1 MPALITAFII
11 LTIKTKQMTYQF
23 TNLVFEGGG
32 VKGIA
37 YAGALQVLTDCG
49 IMPQIKQVA
58 GTSAGAIT
66 ATLIALGYT
75 AAEIKPIIMNLD
87 FKQFEDGW
95 DPLRLPL
102 EYGLYKGHTFLV
114 WLQKMIANKNFKPD
128 ITFADLYKQ
137 NKGIGLFVFATD
149 LNIYNIKQFSHLD
162 TPNVPVAE
170 AVRAS
175 MSIPMFFKAWKFSNN
190 MPDNHIYVDGGV
202 VLNYPLTVFD
212 TPQNPDNPQTLGF
225 YLYDRNGNKKPS
237 TLGYDELITYCK
249 ALFETLLDSQ
259 DIDFD
264 NNESMEKRTV
274 KIDDFGIAA
283 TDFDLTQQQ
292 KDQLFKSGVCYT
304 EAHLKLPVADLQ

>member
-1 MPALITAFII
+1 MS
-11 LTIKTKQMTYQF
+11 YQF

-66 ATLIALGYT
+66 ATLVALGYQ
-75 AAEIKPIIMNLD
+75 APEIKSIIMSLD

-95 DPLRLPL
+95 ELLRLPT
-102 EYGLYKGHTFLV
+102 EYGLYRGNTFLT
-114 WLQKMIANKNFKPD
+114 WIQKMIANKTNNQPD
-128 ITFADLYKQ
+128 ITFAKLYALT
-137 NKGIGLFVFATD
+137 GIGLFVFATD
-149 LNIYNIKQFSHLD
+149 LNIYDIKQFSHLD
-162 TPNVPVAE
+162 TPDVPVAE

-175 MSIPMFFKAWKFSNN
+175 MSIPLFFKAWQFSNN
-190 MPDNHIYVDGGV
+190 LPDNHVYVDGGV

-212 TPQNPDNPQTLGF
+212 TLQQPDNLQTLGF
-225 YLYDRNGNKKPS
+225 YLYDRNGNKKPN
-237 TLGYDELITYCK
+237 TLGYDQPIDYCK
-249 ALFETLLDSQ
+249 YLFETLIDSQ
-259 DIDFD
+259 DIDFE

-292 KDQLFKSGVCYT
+292 KEQLYKSGVYYT
-304 EAHLKLPVADLQ
+304 EAYLGVPVVNA

>member
-1 MPALITAFII
+1 MS
-11 LTIKTKQMTYQF
+11 YNY

-66 ATLIALGYT
+66 ATLVALGYT
-75 AAEIKPIIMNLD
+75 APEIKSIIMSMD

-95 DPLRLPL
+95 DPLRLPT
-102 EYGLYKGHTFLV
+102 EYGLYKGNTFLV
-114 WLQKMIANKNFKPD
+114 WIQKMIADKASKGPNA
-128 ITFADLYKQ
+128 TFADLYNQ
-137 NKGIGLFVFATD
+137 NGIGLFVFATD
-149 LNIYNIKQFSHLD
+149 LNLYSIKQFSHLD
-162 TPNVPVAE
+162 TPNVPIAE

-190 MPDNHIYVDGGV
+190 LPDDHIYVDGGV

-212 TPQNPDNPQTLGF
+212 TPQNPDNPQTLGL
-225 YLYDRNGNKKPS
+225 YLYDRNGNKKPNA
-237 TLGYDELITYCK
+237 LDFDQPIEYCK
-249 ALFETLLDSQ
+249 VLFETLLDSQ
-259 DIDFD
+259 DIDFEE
-264 NNESMEKRTV
+264 NESMEKRTI

-283 TDFDLTQQQ
+283 TDFGLTQQQ
-292 KDQLFKSGVCYT
+292 KEQLYKSGVYYT
-304 EAHLKLPVADLQ
+304 EAYLGIPVVNMQ

>member
-1 MPALITAFII
+1 MS
-11 LTIKTKQMTYQF
+11 YNF

-49 IMPQIKQVA
+49 ILPQIKQVA

-66 ATLIALGYT
+66 ATLVALGYT
-75 AAEIKPIIMNLD
+75 APEIRSIIMSMD
-87 FKQFEDGW
+87 FKTFEDGW
-95 DPLRLPL
+95 DPLRLPT
-102 EYGLYKGHTFLV
+102 EYGLYKGDAFLT
-114 WLQKMIANKNFKPD
+114 WIQKMIAGKANTGAAA
-128 ITFADLYKQ
+128 TFADLYNQ
-137 NKGIGLFVFATD
+137 NGIGLFVFATD
-149 LNIYNIKQFSHLD
+149 LNIYDVKQFSHLD
-162 TPNVPVAE
+162 TPNVPIAE

-190 MPDNHIYVDGGV
+190 MPNDHIYVDGGV

-212 TPQNPDNPQTLGF
+212 SPQAPDNPQTLGF
-225 YLYDRNGNKKPS
+225 FLYDKNGNKKPN
-237 TLGYDELITYCK
+237 TLAYNELIPYCK

-259 DIDFD
+259 VIDFD
-264 NNESMEKRTV
+264 EDESMGKRSV

-292 KDQLFKSGVCYT
+292 KEQLYNSGVNYT
-304 EAHLKLPVADLQ
+304 EAFLKLAVLS

>member
-1 MPALITAFII
+1 MS
-11 LTIKTKQMTYQF
+11 YNY

-49 IMPQIKQVA
+49 IIAQIKQVA

-66 ATLIALGYT
+66 ATLVALGYT
-75 AAEIKPIIMNLD
+75 APEIKSIIMSLD

-95 DPLRLPL
+95 DPLRLPT
-102 EYGLYKGHTFLV
+102 EYGLYKGNTFLV
-114 WLQKMIANKNFKPD
+114 WLQKMIAAKAIKGANA
-128 ITFADLYKQ
+128 TFADLYDQ
-137 NKGIGLFVFATD
+137 NGIGLFVFATD
-149 LNIYNIKQFSHLD
+149 LNIYDIKQFSHLD
-162 TPNVPVAE
+162 TPDIPICE

-190 MPDNHIYVDGGV
+190 QPDDHIYVDGGV

-212 TPQNPDNPQTLGF
+212 TPGAPDNPQTLGF
-225 YLYDRNGNKKPS
+225 FLYDRNGNKKPN
-237 TLGYDELITYCK
+237 TLGYDQPIAYCK

-259 DIDFD
+259 DIDFE

-283 TDFDLTQQQ
+283 TDFDITQQQ
-292 KDQLFKSGVCYT
+292 KEQLYKSGVYYT
-304 EAHLKLPVADLQ
+304 EAYLKIPVLNAQDQ

>member
-1 MPALITAFII
+1 MS
-11 LTIKTKQMTYQF
+11 YQF

-66 ATLIALGYT
+66 ATLVALGYQ
-75 AAEIKPIIMNLD
+75 APEIKSIIMSLD

-95 DPLRLPL
+95 ELLRLPT
-102 EYGLYKGHTFLV
+102 EYGLYRGNTFLT
-114 WLQKMIANKNFKPD
+114 WIQKMIANKTNNQPD
-128 ITFADLYKQ
+128 ITFAKLYALT
-137 NKGIGLFVFATD
+137 GIGLFVFATD
-149 LNIYNIKQFSHLD
+149 LNIYDIKQFSHLD
-162 TPNVPVAE
+162 TPDVPVAE

-175 MSIPMFFKAWKFSNN
+175 MSIPLFFKAWQFSNN
-190 MPDNHIYVDGGV
+190 LPDNHVYVDGGV

-212 TPQNPDNPQTLGF
+212 TPQQPDNLQTLGF
-225 YLYDRNGNKKPS
+225 YLYDRNGNKKPN
-237 TLGYDELITYCK
+237 TLGYDQPIDYCK
-249 ALFETLLDSQ
+249 YLFETLIDSQ
-259 DIDFD
+259 DIDFE

-292 KDQLFKSGVCYT
+292 KEQLYKSGVYYT
-304 EAHLKLPVADLQ
+304 EAYLGVPVVNA

>member
-1 MPALITAFII
+1 
-11 LTIKTKQMTYQF
+11 MTYNF

-66 ATLIALGYT
+66 ATMVALGYT
-75 AAEIKPIIMNLD
+75 APEIKTIIMGLD

-95 DPLRLPL
+95 DPLRLAT
-102 EYGLYKGHTFLV
+102 EYGLYKGNTFLA
-114 WLQKMIANKNFKPD
+114 WMQKMIMARSHKGPNT
-128 ITFADLYKQ
+128 TFADLYNQ
-137 NKGIGLFVFATD
+137 NGIGLFVFATD
-149 LNIYNIKQFSHLD
+149 LNIYDVKQFSHIT
-162 TPNVPVAE
+162 TPNIAICE

-190 MPDNHIYVDGGV
+190 QPDNHIYVDGGV

-212 TPQNPDNPQTLGF
+212 SPQNPDNPQTMGF
-225 YLYDRNGNKKPS
+225 FLYDRNGNKKPN
-237 TLGYDELITYCK
+237 TLSYDQPIAYCK
-249 ALFETLLDSQ
+249 ALFETILDSQ
-259 DIDFD
+259 VIDFD
-264 NNESMEKRTV
+264 SNESMEKRTV

-283 TDFDLTQQQ
+283 TDFDITQQQ
-292 KDQLFKSGVCYT
+292 KEQLYKSGAYYT
-304 EAHLKLPVADLQ
+304 EAYLGIPVVNMQ

>member
-1 MPALITAFII
+1 MSY
-11 LTIKTKQMTYQF
+11 KF

-66 ATLIALGYT
+66 ATMVALGYT
-75 AAEIKPIIMNLD
+75 APEIKSIIMDMD

-95 DPLRLPL
+95 DPLRLAT
-102 EYGLYKGHTFLV
+102 EYGLYKGNSFLS
-114 WLQKMIANKNFKPD
+114 WIQKMITARAHKGPNT
-128 ITFADLYKQ
+128 TFADLYNQ
-137 NKGIGLFVFATD
+137 NGIGLFVFATD
-149 LNIYNIKQFSHLD
+149 LNIYDIKQFSHID
-162 TPNVPVAE
+162 TPNIPICE

-190 MPDNHIYVDGGV
+190 QPDNHIYVDGGV

-212 TPQNPDNPQTLGF
+212 NPQNPDNPQTMGF
-225 YLYDRNGNKKPS
+225 YLYDRNGNKKPN
-237 TLGYDELITYCK
+237 TLSYDQPIAYCK

-259 DIDFD
+259 DIDFE
-264 NNESMEKRTV
+264 NNENMEKRTV

-283 TDFDLTQQQ
+283 TDFDITQQQ
-292 KDQLFKSGVCYT
+292 KEQLYKSGVYYT
-304 EAHLKLPVADLQ
+304 EAYLGIPVVNA

>member
-1 MPALITAFII
+1 MS
-11 LTIKTKQMTYQF
+11 YNF

-66 ATLIALGYT
+66 ATLVALGYT
-75 AAEIKPIIMNLD
+75 APEIKSIIMDLD

-95 DPLRLPL
+95 DPLRLPT
-102 EYGLYKGHTFLV
+102 EYGLYKGNTFLA
-114 WLQKMIANKNFKPD
+114 WIQKMITDRSPKGPNT
-128 ITFADLYKQ
+128 TFAELYSQ
-137 NKGIGLFVFATD
+137 NGIGLFVFATD
-149 LNIYNIKQFSHLD
+149 LNIYDIKQFSHID
-162 TPNVPVAE
+162 TPNIAIAE

-190 MPDNHIYVDGGV
+190 QPDNHVYVDGGV

-212 TPQNPDNPQTLGF
+212 NPQNPDNPQTMGF
-225 YLYDRNGNKKPS
+225 YLYDRNGNKKPN
-237 TLGYDELITYCK
+237 TLTYDQPVAYFK

-292 KDQLFKSGVCYT
+292 KDQLYKSGVYYT
-304 EAHLKLPVADLQ
+304 EAYLKIPVLSA

>member
-1 MPALITAFII
+1 MS
-11 LTIKTKQMTYQF
+11 YNF

-49 IMPQIKQVA
+49 ILPQIKQVA

-66 ATLIALGYT
+66 ATLVALGYT
-75 AAEIKPIIMNLD
+75 APEIKSIIMSMD

-95 DPLRLPL
+95 DPLRLPT
-102 EYGLYKGHTFLV
+102 EYGLYKGNDFLT
-114 WLQKMIANKNFKPD
+114 WIQKMIAAKAGKGANA
-128 ITFADLYKQ
+128 TFADLYDQ
-137 NKGIGLFVFATD
+137 NGIGLFVFATD
-149 LNIYNIKQFSHLD
+149 LNIYDVKQFSHLV
-162 TPNVPVAE
+162 TPNVPIAE

-190 MPDNHIYVDGGV
+190 LPDDHIYVDGGV

-212 TPQNPDNPQTLGF
+212 SPQFPDNPQTLGF
-225 YLYDRNGNKKPS
+225 FLYDKNGNKKPN
-237 TLGYDELITYCK
+237 TLAYDQLIPYCK

-259 DIDFD
+259 VIDFN
-264 NNESMEKRTV
+264 NNESMERRSV
-274 KIDDFGIAA
+274 KIDDFGISA

-292 KDQLFKSGVCYT
+292 KEQLYKSGVYYT
-304 EAHLKLPVADLQ
+304 EAYLKVPVLS

>member
-1 MPALITAFII
+1 MS
-11 LTIKTKQMTYQF
+11 YNF

-66 ATLIALGYT
+66 ATMVALGYT
-75 AAEIKPIIMNLD
+75 ASEIKSIIMDMD
-87 FKQFEDGW
+87 FKTFEDGW
-95 DPLRLPL
+95 DPLRLPT
-102 EYGLYKGHTFLV
+102 EYGLYKGNTFLV
-114 WLQKMIANKNFKPD
+114 WIQKMITARAHKGPNT
-128 ITFADLYKQ
+128 TFADLYDQ
-137 NKGIGLFVFATD
+137 NGIGLFVFATD
-149 LNIYNIKQFSHLD
+149 LNMYELKQFSHID
-162 TPNVPVAE
+162 TPDIPIAE

-190 MPDNHIYVDGGV
+190 LPDNHIYVDGGV

-212 TPQNPDNPQTLGF
+212 TPQNPDNPQTMGF
-225 YLYDRNGNKKPS
+225 YLYDRNGNKKPN
-237 TLGYDELITYCK
+237 TLAYDEPIAYCK

-259 DIDFD
+259 DIDFE

-283 TDFDLTQQQ
+283 TDFDITQQQ
-292 KDQLFKSGVCYT
+292 KDQLFKSGVYYT
-304 EAHLKLPVADLQ
+304 EKYLGVPVVNLQ

>member
-1 MPALITAFII
+1 MSY
-11 LTIKTKQMTYQF
+11 KF

-66 ATLIALGYT
+66 AALVALGYT
-75 AAEIKPIIMNLD
+75 APEIKSIIMSLN
-87 FKQFEDGW
+87 FKDFEDGW
-95 DPLRLPL
+95 DPLRLATQ
-102 EYGLYKGHTFLV
+102 YGLYKGDAFLS
-114 WLQKMIANKNFKPD
+114 WIRKMIDAKATNGANA
-128 ITFADLYKQ
+128 TFADLYNQ
-137 NKGIGLFVFATD
+137 NGIGLYVFATD

-162 TPNVPVAE
+162 TPNVPIAE

-190 MPDNHIYVDGGV
+190 QPDNHMYVDGGV

-212 TPQNPDNPQTLGF
+212 NPQNPDNPQTIGF

-237 TLGYDELITYCK
+237 SLTYDQPIDYCK
-249 ALFETLLDSQ
+249 SLFETLLDSQ
-259 DIDFD
+259 NIDFA
-264 NNESMEKRTV
+264 NNEAMEKRTV

-283 TDFDLTQQQ
+283 TDFEITQQQ
-292 KDQLFKSGVCYT
+292 KEQLYKSGVYYT
-304 EAHLKLPVADLQ
+304 EAYLGVPVLSAQ

>member
-1 MPALITAFII
+1 MS
-11 LTIKTKQMTYQF
+11 YNY

-49 IMPQIKQVA
+49 IMPKIKQVA

-66 ATLIALGYT
+66 ATLVALGYS
-75 AAEIKPIIMNLD
+75 APEIKSAIMSMD
-87 FKQFEDGW
+87 FKAFEDSW
-95 DPLRLPL
+95 DPLRLAT
-102 EYGLYKGHTFLV
+102 EYGLYKGNTFLV
-114 WLQKMIANKNFKPD
+114 WLQKMITAKKFEST

-137 NKGIGLFVFATD
+137 NGGIGLFVYATD

-190 MPDNHIYVDGGV
+190 QPDNHIYVDGGV

-212 TPQNPDNPQTLGF
+212 GPQSVDNPQTLGL
-225 YLYDRNGNKKPS
+225 YLYDRNGNKKPNA
-237 TLGYDELITYCK
+237 LGYDQPIAYCK

-259 DIDFD
+259 NIDFD
-264 NNESMEKRTV
+264 ENESMEKRTI

-283 TDFDLTQQQ
+283 TDFDITQQQ
-292 KDQLFKSGVCYT
+292 KDQLFKSGVYYT
-304 EAHLKLPVADLQ
+304 EAYLGISVVNV

>member
-1 MPALITAFII
+1 MS
-11 LTIKTKQMTYQF
+11 YNF

-66 ATLIALGYT
+66 ATMVALGYT
-75 AAEIKPIIMNLD
+75 APEIKSIIMDMD
-87 FKQFEDGW
+87 FKTFEDGW
-95 DPLRLPL
+95 DPLRLPT
-102 EYGLYKGHTFLV
+102 EYGLYKGNTFLV
-114 WLQKMIANKNFKPD
+114 WMQKMITARAHKGPNT
-128 ITFADLYKQ
+128 TFADLYDQ
-137 NKGIGLFVFATD
+137 NGIGLFVFATD
-149 LNIYNIKQFSHLD
+149 LNMYEIKQFSHID
-162 TPNVPVAE
+162 TPDIPIAE

-190 MPDNHIYVDGGV
+190 LPDNHIYVDGGV

-212 TPQNPDNPQTLGF
+212 TPQNPDNPQTMGF
-225 YLYDRNGNKKPS
+225 YLYDRNGNKKPN
-237 TLGYDELITYCK
+237 TLAYDQPIAYCK

-259 DIDFD
+259 DIDFE

-283 TDFDLTQQQ
+283 TDFDITQQQ
-292 KDQLFKSGVCYT
+292 KDQLFKSGVYYT
-304 EAHLKLPVADLQ
+304 EAYLGVPVSVING

>member
-1 MPALITAFII
+1 MS
-11 LTIKTKQMTYQF
+11 YQF

-66 ATLIALGYT
+66 ATLVALGYP
-75 AAEIKPIIMNLD
+75 APELKSIIMNLD
-87 FKQFEDGW
+87 FKHFEDGW
-95 DPLRLPL
+95 DPLRIPT
-102 EYGLYKGHTFLV
+102 EYGLYKGNTFLY
-114 WLQKMIANKNFKPD
+114 WIQKMIANRTNNQPN
-128 ITFADLYKQ
+128 ITFADLYKLT
-137 NKGIGLFVFATD
+137 GVGLFVFATD
-149 LNIYNIKQFSHLD
+149 LNIYDIKQFSHID
-162 TPNVPVAE
+162 TPNVPVCE

-175 MSIPMFFKAWKFSNN
+175 MSIPLFFKAWKFSNN
-190 MPDNHIYVDGGV
+190 LPDNHIYVDGGV

-212 TPQNPDNPQTLGF
+212 SPQQPDNPQTLGF
-225 YLYDRNGNKKPS
+225 YLYDRNGNKKPNS
-237 TLGYDELITYCK
+237 LSYDQPVDYCK
-249 ALFETLLDSQ
+249 VLFETVIDSQ

-283 TDFDLTQQQ
+283 TDFNLTQQQ
-292 KDQLFKSGVCYT
+292 KDQLYKSGVYYT
-304 EAHLKLPVADLQ
+304 EAYLGVPVVNA

>member
-1 MPALITAFII
+1 MS
-11 LTIKTKQMTYQF
+11 YNF

-66 ATLIALGYT
+66 ATMVALGYT
-75 AAEIKPIIMNLD
+75 APEIKSIIMDMD

-95 DPLRLPL
+95 DPLRLPT
-102 EYGLYKGHTFLV
+102 EYGLYKGNTFLV
-114 WLQKMIANKNFKPD
+114 WIQKMITARAHKGPNT
-128 ITFADLYKQ
+128 TFADLYSQ
-137 NKGIGLFVFATD
+137 NGIGLFVFATD
-149 LNIYNIKQFSHLD
+149 LNMYEIKQFSHID
-162 TPNVPVAE
+162 TPNIPIAE

-175 MSIPMFFKAWKFSNN
+175 MSIPLFFKAWKFSNN
-190 MPDNHIYVDGGV
+190 QPNNHIYVDGGV
-202 VLNYPLTVFD
+202 VLNYPLAVFD
-212 TPQNPDNPQTLGF
+212 TPQNPDNPQTMGF

-237 TLGYDELITYCK
+237 TLSYDEPIAYCK

-259 DIDFD
+259 DIDFE
-264 NNESMEKRTV
+264 NNESLEKRTV

-283 TDFDLTQQQ
+283 TDFDITQQQ
-292 KDQLFKSGVCYT
+292 KDQLYKSGVYYT
-304 EAHLKLPVADLQ
+304 EAYLNIPVVSA